1 MTRHK
6 QPYCPGG
13 WCGSVWYATSE
24 DGRIWEEKG
33 VAIDHGAKNV
43 WDGNGAEWG
52 RIMDLPDLKFNGRN
66 RSTGFLFSEAGIV
79 SVC

>member
-6 QPYCPGG
+6 QPYYPGG

-33 VAIDHGAKNV
+33 VAIDYGAKNA
-43 WDGNGAEWG
+43 WDGNGAE
-52 RIMDLPDLKFNGRN
+52 
-66 RSTGFLFSEAGIV
+66 
-79 SVC
+79 